1 MEKVVFFNT
10 KGGTGKTTICYNYG
24 WYLAEKKD
32 KKVLFMDFDPQINL
46 VQALGKASDESK
58 VNLDNL
64 MIDYLKGKKI
74 NFEDY
79 VIKITDNIDLL
90 PSSNNISLVEEYL
103 TDYLLNKT
111 FSEHKVYKALNRNMV
126 IRDILEENISEN
138 HYDYIV
144 IDSQSNFSLLSTTS
158 IIYARKVIVVI
169 KPEWFSLLDI
179 DYLFK
184 IIKNLERKYNV
195 EIKIVGIIVNAFE
208 KRKKVPKHV
217 VDTLHKKYGDRLTIF
232 NQKIRYLVHYEKS
245 ILLKR
250 EPVFISFPYAEASYD
265 IIRLFSQVE
274 KSVDSLG

>member
-111 FSEHKVYKALNRNMV
+111 FSEHKIYKALNRNMV
-126 IRDILEENISEN
+126 IRDIFEENISEN

-179 DYLFK
+179 DYLSK

-208 KRKKVPKHV
+208 KRKTVPKHV
-217 VDTLHKKYGDRLTIF
+217 VDTLQKKYGDRLTIF

-245 ILLKR
+245 ISLKR